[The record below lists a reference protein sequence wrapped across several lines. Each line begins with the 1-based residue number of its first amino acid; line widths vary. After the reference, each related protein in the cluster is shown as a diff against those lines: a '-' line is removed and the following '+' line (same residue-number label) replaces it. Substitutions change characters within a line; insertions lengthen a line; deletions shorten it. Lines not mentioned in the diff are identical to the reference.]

1 MHPFCAVHRCSA
13 TTLALRRTNV
23 VRSPLYVRLAPHLTG
38 MGWLAGIGT
47 AVTLFFGLPEM
58 TLSEYVR

>member
-1 MHPFCAVHRCSA
+1 MHPFCAVYRCSA
-13 TTLALRRTNV
+13 TTLALLRTNV
-23 VRSPLYVRLAPHLTG
+23 VRSPLSLPLVPHLTG

>member
-1 MHPFCAVHRCSA
+1 MWCSWHCAA
-13 TTLALRRTNV
+13 
-23 VRSPLYVRLAPHLTG
+23 YLTG
-38 MGWLAGIGT
+38 IGWAAGIGT